1 MKEKKQWKK
10 RIVSMLMA
18 LAMVITQIGV
28 WNAGK
33 ESVQAAET
41 EVYKA
46 DFSDASTDAWNANWS
61 VSSDDTTF
69 VVKGNYKKDNDQALN
84 IWSKDAQ
91 VLTMTHTE
99 TNIEAGKY
107 YLSIKTNGG
116 NVNGGKICV
125 SDGQNEKKSD
135 IAFAEELTTYKT
147 TEPLEVATGASVTI
161 TVTID
166 LSAVGWGYIDDI
178 TLTKSE
184 DSEDAA
190 GDDAD
195 EYVTKILYFK
205 YTGNGT
211 PAILLWDNCGDS
223 LKMGDDTS
231 SEIIDNKVRYTMK
244 STGQNNWYQIVFKYK
259 TGEVK
264 NKNVGFDFG
273 EISDHTYSWI
283 QSMDYVYANNH
294 NAAYEIIFSDK
305 YSDPA
310 IIQGDY
316 DTVVSYADAIEK
328 ENNSDSVVKDA
339 PITVKKV
346 KGLNER
352 ADFIKGIDIS
362 TYLVETDSG
371 VKYKDQSGQEV
382 KGKDFIRMFAQ
393 NGVNYIRLRVWNQPY
408 DTDSSG
414 NKLYYGGGN
423 NDIEMAVEIC
433 KLIKEY
439 NTAYAD
445 RYGEVKVLI
454 DLHYSDF
461 WADPDKQTAPKA
473 WKDMSIDAK
482 TTAVAEFTK
491 DCLANVEATGVT
503 VGMLQIGNETNNGIC
518 GESYGSDNYLA
529 IFKAGCD
536 AVKEYNESK
545 GYTTQNGKWIKRV
558 VHFTDPQSVGTSKAL
573 YLKTGDLSA
582 KDATNPTSKGVDY
595 DVYATSYYPFWHGTT
610 DNLNNML
617 GDIAST
623 CGCEVMVAET
633 QYVYTN
639 ADYDGADNQA
649 YEGKNN
655 IDLSQWPV
663 SVQGQANEIRD
674 VIDAVAQVDD
684 NKGIGMFYWEP
695 AWLGVGNAYNEDG
708 TVNESAL
715 NSNKTKWNQ
724 YGSGWASDYA
734 GTYDAQA
741 QKWGGGG
748 TNNENASLFDF
759 EGNPLASLNVF
770 KYVNYGAVAKN
781 KSFYAAKSLSDVVV
795 KMGDSKDAIKNQLE
809 KTVAYTYNDETPGT
823 ANITWDE
830 TSLAKAEQEISLTKA
845 IGNSYTITG
854 TIDVDGTKQKVSCN
868 ILVDPSENL
877 LANGDFEAYAKKWN
891 FNFAQESKILWSA
904 IDAKGN
910 VDKDANPRNDSKG
923 SIVFNTYSNVV
934 GNDNTA
940 QYYSGN
946 VSQTVT
952 IEKAGIYEA
961 KAFFEGLDKAGS
973 NDGEA
978 INLSVTDGNETTKV
992 SNAIKLDGWKV
1003 WQCATVSNIVVTQ
1016 DMINSGKNTVTV
1028 SANVCIKKDVWGSI
1042 DDVYLYKVGEVTASG
1057 NGGSSTVTPSAPS
1070 APNDA
1075 NTDTKDDNKKEDQKD
1090 DQKDVVT
1097 EEKNI
1102 TATTPSGKKV
1112 EATVTVSKDKDGNV
1126 TEASAKVA
1134 GTKAAISAEA
1144 AKELAKAAG
1153 TDRIAITASVTDK
1166 NGNEKYTVTVDS
1178 KNLTANKKLHV
1189 VAIDPKTGEYKLVNA
1204 KTYKV
1209 GKDGTLNVKLADGA
1223 DYQMLTATELKAVE
1237 KSILKTVEVKK
1248 SSVTV
1253 KNGKKTQI
1261 QLSSAL
1267 DMDNVKSITYKT
1279 SKKSV
1284 ATVSKSG
1291 KITTNKKGTVTIKAI
1306 VTLKNGKKKTVSM
1319 TLKVK

>member
-1 MKEKKQWKK
+1 MKERKTWQK
-10 RIVSMLMA
+10 RIVSLLMA
-18 LAMVITQIGV
+18 LAMVVTQIGV

-33 ESVQAAET
+33 ESVQAAEMSQVT
-41 EVYKA
+41 FYFEYDGAKTLAVGYTSRN
-46 DFSDASTDAWNANWS
+46 DTYGNSGWLFE
-61 VSSDDTTF
+61 DTT
-69 VVKGNYKKDNDQALN
+69 KWINYYKLDR
-84 IWSKDAQ
+84 
-91 VLTMTHTE
+91 
-99 TNIEAGKY
+99 IEN
-107 YLSIKTNGG
+107 S
-116 NVNGGKICV
+116 
-125 SDGQNEKKSD
+125 
-135 IAFAEELTTYKT
+135 
-147 TEPLEVATGASVTI
+147 
-161 TVTID
+161 
-166 LSAVGWGYIDDI
+166 
-178 TLTKSE
+178 
-184 DSEDAA
+184 
-190 GDDAD
+190 
-195 EYVTKILYFK
+195 
-205 YTGNGT
+205 
-211 PAILLWDNCGDS
+211 
-223 LKMGDDTS
+223 
-231 SEIIDNKVRYTMK
+231 
-244 STGQNNWYQIVFKYK
+244 NWYQTTISFNK
-259 TGEVK
+259 TNINESW
-264 NKNVGFDFG
+264 VGLSLCELTEKDG
-273 EISDHTYSWI
+273 GYVVDSMLETYSN
-283 QSMDYVYANNH
+283 SV
-294 NAAYEIIFSDK
+294 NAEAYKKIFDGT

-310 IIQGDY
+310 IQENDRSSVTSYASLTSGNENKDDGENETYTVAITPDATSVEAGAEVTLTATVKKGN
-316 DTVVSYADAIEK
+316 TVVSNLQEAGLHLCWWNNTTNSKDEFVECDTTNWYDLTLKTKLSRIGENEIQATLQDAKWNPLGDPIK
-328 ENNSDSVVKDA
+328 VNISVTEAASVITDA
-339 PITVKKV
+339 AITVKKV
-346 KGLNER
+346 QNLSS
-352 ADFIKGIDIS
+352 DFIKGIDIS
-362 TYLVETDSG
+362 TYLVETASG

-382 KGKDFIRMFAQ
+382 EGKEFIRMFAQ

-439 NTAYAD
+439 NTAYANT
-445 RYGEVKVLI
+445 YGEVKVLI

-473 WKDMSIDAK
+473 WKDMSIDDK
-482 TTAVAEFTK
+482 TKAVAEFTK
-491 DCLANVEATGVT
+491 DCLAKVEATGVT

-518 GESYGSDNYLA
+518 GESYGTDNYLA
-529 IFKAGCD
+529 IFRAGCN

-545 GYTTQNGKWIKRV
+545 EYTTENGKWIKRV

-582 KDATNPTSKGVDY
+582 KDAKNPTEKGVDY

-610 DNLNNML
+610 KNLNEML
-617 GDIAST
+617 GNIAST

-674 VIDAVAQVDD
+674 VIDAVAQVGN

-695 AWLGVGNAYNEDG
+695 AWLGVGNAYNADG

-741 QKWGGGG
+741 EKWGGGG

-795 KMGDSKDAIKNQLE
+795 KMGDSKDAIKGHLE
-809 KTVAYTYNDETPGT
+809 QTVAYTYNDETTGT
-823 ANITWDE
+823 ADIIWDE

-877 LANGDFEAYAKKWN
+877 LANGDFEKYAGEWK

-904 IDAKGN
+904 IDATGN
-910 VDKDANPRNDSKG
+910 VDKDANTRNDSKG

-1057 NGGSSTVTPSAPS
+1057 NGGSSTVTPSVPS

-1075 NTDTKDDNKKEDQKD
+1075 NTDTKDDNKKADQKD

-1097 EEKNI
+1097 EEKDI
-1102 TATTPSGKKV
+1102 TVTTPSGKKV

-1126 TEASAKVA
+1126 TEASAKVV
-1134 GTKAAISAEA
+1134 GTKAAISAET

-1153 TDRIAITASVTDK
+1153 TDSVAITASVTDK

-1189 VAIDPKTGEYKLVNA
+1189 VAVDPKTGEYKLVNA

-1209 GKDGTLNVKLADGA
+1209 GKDGTLNAKLADGA
-1223 DYQMLTATELKAVE
+1223 DYKMLTATELKAVE
-1237 KSILKTVEVKK
+1237 KAILKTVEVKK
-1248 SSVTV
+1248 PSATV

-1284 ATVSKSG
+1284 ATVNKSG

>member
-1 MKEKKQWKK
+1 MKERKIWQK
-10 RIVSMLMA
+10 RIVSLLMA
-18 LAMVITQIGV
+18 LAMVVTQIGV

-33 ESVQAAET
+33 ESVQAAEMS
-41 EVYKA
+41 EKIVYFEYSGDNTLA
-46 DFSDASTDAWNANWS
+46 VNFWNGTWDTLH
-61 VSSDDTTF
+61 VDTT
-69 VVKGNYKKDNDQALN
+69 
-84 IWSKDAQ
+84 
-91 VLTMTHTE
+91 
-99 TNIEAGKY
+99 
-107 YLSIKTNGG
+107 TNGYLA
-116 NVNGGKICV
+116 K
-125 SDGQNEKKSD
+125 
-135 IAFAEELTTYKT
+135 
-147 TEPLEVATGASVTI
+147 
-161 TVTID
+161 
-166 LSAVGWGYIDDI
+166 
-178 TLTKSE
+178 
-184 DSEDAA
+184 
-190 GDDAD
+190 
-195 EYVTKILYFK
+195 
-205 YTGNGT
+205 
-211 PAILLWDNCGDS
+211 
-223 LKMGDDTS
+223 
-231 SEIIDNKVRYTMK
+231 IDNADYYQLEKVDE
-244 STGQNNWYQIVFKYK
+244 SSNWYKI
-259 TGEVK
+259 
-264 NKNVGFDFG
+264 DFWY
-273 EISDHTYSWI
+273 D
-283 QSMDYVYANNH
+283 ANNFKNEGIGFTIADLTSDNKQNSTIAKYDATWNNT
-294 NAAYEIIFSDK
+294 NAYKEMFDNT

-310 IIQGDY
+310 IQENDRSSVTSYASLTSGNENKDDDGNETYTVEITPDAKSVEAGAEVTLTATVKKGN
-316 DTVVSYADAIEK
+316 TVVSNLQEAGLHLCWWNNTTNSKDEFVDCDTNWYNLTLKTKLSRIG
-328 ENNSDSVVKDA
+328 ENEIQATLQDSDWKQLGNPITVTISVTEATSVITDA

-346 KGLNER
+346 QNLSS
-352 ADFIKGIDIS
+352 DFIKGIDIS
-362 TYLVETDSG
+362 TYLVETASG

-382 KGKDFIRMFAQ
+382 EGKEFIRMFAQ

-433 KLIKEY
+433 KLINEY

-445 RYGEVKVLI
+445 TYGEVKVLI

-473 WKDMSIDAK
+473 WKEMSIDDK
-482 TTAVAEFTK
+482 TKAVAEFTK
-491 DCLANVEATGVT
+491 DCLKKVEDTGVT

-536 AVKEYNESK
+536 AVKEYNDSK
-545 GYTTQNGKWIKRV
+545 GYTTDNGKWIKRV

-582 KDATNPTSKGVDY
+582 KDATNPKSTGVDY

-610 DNLNNML
+610 ENLNEML
-617 GDIAST
+617 GNIAST

-674 VIDAVAQVDD
+674 VIDAVAQVRD

-715 NSNKTKWNQ
+715 NSNKMKWNQ

-741 QKWGGGG
+741 EKWGGGG

-795 KMGDSKDAIKNQLE
+795 KMGASKDTIKNQLA
-809 KTVAYTYNDETPGT
+809 KTVAYTYNDETTGT
-823 ANITWDE
+823 ADIIWDE
-830 TSLAKAEQEISLTKA
+830 TSLAKAEQEISMTKA

-868 ILVDPSENL
+868 ILVDPRENL
-877 LANGDFEAYAKKWN
+877 LENGDFEKYADEWN
-891 FNFAQESKILWSA
+891 FNFDQESKILWSA
-904 IDAKGN
+904 IDATGN
-910 VDKDANPRNDSKG
+910 ADTNANPRNDSTG
-923 SIVFNTYSNVV
+923 SIVFNTYSKVV
-934 GNDNTA
+934 GEDNTA
-940 QYYSGN
+940 GNYSGN
-946 VSQTVT
+946 VSQMVT

-961 KAFFEGLDKAGS
+961 KAFFEGADKAGS
-973 NDGEA
+973 YDGEA
-978 INLSVTDGNETTKV
+978 INLSVTDANGVVKV

-1003 WQCATVSNIVVTQ
+1003 WQCATVSNIVITQ

-1070 APNDA
+1070 EP
-1075 NTDTKDDNKKEDQKD
+1075 DDNKKEDQKD
-1090 DQKDVVT
+1090 DPKDVVT

-1102 TATTPSGKKV
+1102 TVTTPSGKKV

-1134 GTKAAISAEA
+1134 GTKAAISAET

-1153 TDRIAITASVTDK
+1153 TDSVAITASVTDK

-1189 VAIDPKTGEYKLVNA
+1189 VAVDPKTGEYKLVNA

-1209 GKDGTLNVKLADGA
+1209 GKDGTLNAKLADGA
-1223 DYQMLTATELKAVE
+1223 DYKMLTTAELKAVE
-1237 KSILKTVEVKK
+1237 KAILKTVEVKK
-1248 SSVTV
+1248 PSVTV

-1267 DMDNVKSITYKT
+1267 DMDNVASITYKT

-1291 KITTNKKGTVTIKAI
+1291 KITTNKKGTVIIKAI

>member
-1 MKEKKQWKK
+1 MKERKTWQK
-10 RIVSMLMA
+10 RIVSLLMA
-18 LAMVITQIGV
+18 LAMVVTQIGV
-28 WNAGK
+28 WNAEK
-33 ESVQAAET
+33 ESVQAAEMSQ
-41 EVYKA
+41 V
-46 DFSDASTDAWNANWS
+46 
-61 VSSDDTTF
+61 TF
-69 VVKGNYKKDNDQALN
+69 YFEYDGA
-84 IWSKDAQ
+84 
-91 VLTMTHTE
+91 
-99 TNIEAGKY
+99 
-107 YLSIKTNGG
+107 KT
-116 NVNGGKICV
+116 
-125 SDGQNEKKSD
+125 
-135 IAFAEELTTYKT
+135 L
-147 TEPLEVATGASVTI
+147 
-161 TVTID
+161 
-166 LSAVGWGYIDDI
+166 AVG
-178 TLTKSE
+178 
-184 DSEDAA
+184 
-190 GDDAD
+190 
-195 EYVTKILYFK
+195 
-205 YTGNGT
+205 YTSKNDT
-211 PAILLWDNCGDS
+211 YGDS
-223 LKMGDDTS
+223 GWLFEDKINWINYYKLDRIENS
-231 SEIIDNKVRYTMK
+231 
-244 STGQNNWYQIVFKYK
+244 NWYQTTISFNK
-259 TGEVK
+259 TNINESW
-264 NKNVGFDFG
+264 VGLSLCELTEKDG
-273 EISDHTYSWI
+273 GYVVDSVLETYSN
-283 QSMDYVYANNH
+283 SVNVE
-294 NAAYEIIFSDK
+294 AYKKIFDGT

-310 IIQGDY
+310 IQENDRSSVTSYASLTSGNENKDDGENETYTVAITPDATSVEAGAEVTLTATVKKGN
-316 DTVVSYADAIEK
+316 TVVSNLQEAGLHLCWWNNTTNSKDEFVDCDTTNWHDLTLKTKLSRIGENEIQATLQDASW
-328 ENNSDSVVKDA
+328 NPLGDSIKVTISVTEAASVITDA
-339 PITVKKV
+339 AITVKKV
-346 KGLNER
+346 QNLSS
-352 ADFIKGIDIS
+352 DFIKGVDIS
-362 TYLVETDSG
+362 TYLVETASG
-371 VKYKDQSGQEV
+371 VKYKDQSGKEV
-382 KGKDFIRMFAQ
+382 KGKEFIRMFAQ

-433 KLIKEY
+433 KLINEY

-445 RYGEVKVLI
+445 TYGEVKVLI

-473 WKDMSIDAK
+473 WKKMSIDDK
-482 TTAVAEFTK
+482 TKAVAEFTK
-491 DCLANVEATGVT
+491 DCLKKVEATGVT

-518 GESYGSDNYLA
+518 GESYGTENYLK

-545 GYTTQNGKWIKRV
+545 KYTTENGKWIKRV

-582 KDATNPTSKGVDY
+582 KDAENPTEKGVEY
-595 DVYATSYYPFWHGTT
+595 DVYATSYYPYWHGTT
-610 DNLNNML
+610 KNLNEML
-617 GDIAST
+617 GNIAST

-674 VIDAVAQVDD
+674 VIDAVAQVGN

-695 AWLGVGNAYNEDG
+695 AWLGVGNAYNADG

-741 QKWGGGG
+741 EKWGGGG

-781 KSFYAAKSLSDVVV
+781 KSFYTSDALDDVVI
-795 KMGDSKDAIKNQLE
+795 KMGASKEAIKDQLAE
-809 KTVAYTYNDETPGT
+809 KVTYTYNDETTGT
-823 ANITWDE
+823 ADITWDE

-877 LANGDFEAYAKKWN
+877 LANGDFEAYAKEWN
-891 FNFAQESKILWSA
+891 FNFDQESKILWSA
-904 IDAKGN
+904 IDATGN
-910 VDKDANPRNDSKG
+910 VDTNANPRNDSTG

-952 IEKAGIYEA
+952 IEKAGIYET

-1102 TATTPSGKKV
+1102 TVTTPSGKKV

-1134 GTKAAISAEA
+1134 GTKAAISAET

-1153 TDRIAITASVTDK
+1153 TDSVAITASVTDK

-1189 VAIDPKTGEYKLVNA
+1189 VAVDPKTGEYKLVNA

-1209 GKDGTLNVKLADGA
+1209 GKDGTLNAKLADGA
-1223 DYQMLTATELKAVE
+1223 DYKMLTAAELKAVE
-1237 KSILKTVEVKK
+1237 KAILKTVEVKK
-1248 SSVTV
+1248 PSATV

-1261 QLSSAL
+1261 QLSSEL

-1284 ATVSKSG
+1284 ATVNKSG

>member
-1 MKEKKQWKK
+1 MKERKTWQK
-10 RIVSMLMA
+10 RIVSLLMA
-18 LAMVITQIGV
+18 LAMVVTQIGV

-33 ESVQAAET
+33 ERVQAAET
-41 EVYKA
+41 EA
-46 DFSDASTDAWNANWS
+46 TSIIQNGDFEKELSGWTLEGITTGNYAVKYSTGHNTNDFEVWCSSSEDITFTLSQEVTIPAGTYTLS
-61 VSSDDTTF
+61 VSSA
-69 VVKGNYKKDNDQALN
+69 GNAQRASICIGDLCTLTPDWSSFSEGNDA
-84 IWSKDAQ
+84 
-91 VLTMTHTE
+91 VT
-99 TNIEAGKY
+99 
-107 YLSIKTNGG
+107 KTSDQF
-116 NVNGGKICV
+116 CV
-125 SDGQNEKKSD
+125 
-135 IAFAEELTTYKT
+135 AEEVTVNVAITGTLPATWGGFYLDDIVLNQIVNEDTGESEDTDKSKLESLVQKAPSTLTGFETKLAENVQTTLAAANECLTKENAT
-147 TEPLEVATGASVTI
+147 TEEINACYNALEAA
-161 TVTID
+161 
-166 LSAVGWGYIDDI
+166 LS
-178 TLTKSE
+178 
-184 DSEDAA
+184 
-190 GDDAD
+190 
-195 EYVTKILYFK
+195 
-205 YTGNGT
+205 
-211 PAILLWDNCGDS
+211 S
-223 LKMGDDTS
+223 L
-231 SEIIDNKVRYTMK
+231 
-244 STGQNNWYQIVFKYK
+244 
-259 TGEVK
+259 
-264 NKNVGFDFG
+264 
-273 EISDHTYSWI
+273 TYSDDEI
-283 QSMDYVYANNH
+283 Q
-294 NAAYEIIFSDK
+294 
-305 YSDPA
+305 
-310 IIQGDY
+310 
-316 DTVVSYADAIEK
+316 IEK
-328 ENNSDSVVKDA
+328 VN
-339 PITVKKV
+339 
-346 KGLNER
+346 GLNER
-352 ADFIKGIDIS
+352 TDFIKGIDIS

-382 KGKDFIRMFAQ
+382 EGKEFIRMFAQ

-423 NDIEMAVEIC
+423 NDIEMAVKIC
-433 KLIKEY
+433 QLIKEY
-439 NTAYAD
+439 NNAYANT
-445 RYGEVKVLI
+445 YGEVKVLI

-473 WKDMSIDAK
+473 WKNMTIEDK
-482 TTAVAEFTK
+482 TKAVAEFTK
-491 DCLANVEATGVT
+491 DCLEKVEATGVT

-518 GESYGSDNYLA
+518 GESYGTNNYLA

-536 AVKEYNESK
+536 AVKEYNVSK
-545 GYTTQNGKWIKRV
+545 GYTTENGAWIKRV
-558 VHFTDPQSVGTSKAL
+558 VHFTDPHSVGTSLAL
-573 YLKTGDLSA
+573 YLKTGD
-582 KDATNPTSKGVDY
+582 KDARDASNITENAVDY
-595 DVYATSYYPFWHGTT
+595 DVYATSYYPYWHGTT
-610 DNLNNML
+610 ENLNEML
-617 GDIAST
+617 GNIAST
-623 CGCEVMVAET
+623 CDCEVMVAET

-708 TVNESAL
+708 TVNESVL

-741 QKWGGGG
+741 EKWGGGG

-759 EGNPLASLNVF
+759 KGNPLASLNVF

-781 KSFYAAKSLSDVVV
+781 KSFYTSDALGDVVV
-795 KMGDSKDAIKNQLE
+795 KMRDSKDAIKNKLA
-809 KTVAYTYNDETPGT
+809 KTVAYTYNDETTKT
-823 ANITWDE
+823 ADITWDE
-830 TSLAKAEQEISLTKA
+830 TSLAKAEQEISMTKA

-877 LANGDFEAYAKKWN
+877 LENGGFENEIGNEWKFATGKQLWHAFASANPDANTRNSSGG
-891 FNFAQESKILWSA
+891 SVILNS
-904 IDAKGN
+904 IKSDE
-910 VDKDANPRNDSKG
+910 KDADDSG
-923 SIVFNTYSNVV
+923 CYS
-934 GNDNTA
+934 D
-940 QYYSGN
+940 S
-946 VSQTVT
+946 VSQSV
-952 IEKAGIYEA
+952 ELQAGVYEA
-961 KAFFEGLDKAGS
+961 KAFFEGADKAGS
-973 NDGEA
+973 YDGEA
-978 INLSVTDGNETTKV
+978 INLSVTDANGVAKV

-1028 SANVCIKKDVWGSI
+1028 SANVCIKKGVWGSI

-1075 NTDTKDDNKKEDQKD
+1075 NTDTKDDNKKVDQKD
-1090 DQKDVVT
+1090 DPKDVVT

-1102 TATTPSGKKV
+1102 TATTPSGKRV

-1134 GTKAAISAEA
+1134 GTKAAISAET

-1189 VAIDPKTGEYKLVNA
+1189 VAVDPKTGEYKLVNA

-1223 DYQMLTATELKAVE
+1223 DYQMLTAAELKAVE

>member
-1 MKEKKQWKK
+1 MKERKTWQK
-10 RIVSMLMA
+10 RIVSLLMA
-18 LAMVITQIGV
+18 LAMVVTQIGV

-41 EVYKA
+41 EA
-46 DFSDASTDAWNANWS
+46 TSIIQNGDFEKELSGWTLEGITTGNYAVKYSTGHNTNDFEVWCSSSEDITFTLSQEVTIPAGTYTLS
-61 VSSDDTTF
+61 VSSA
-69 VVKGNYKKDNDQALN
+69 GNAQRASICIGDLCTLTPDWSSFSEGNDA
-84 IWSKDAQ
+84 
-91 VLTMTHTE
+91 VT
-99 TNIEAGKY
+99 
-107 YLSIKTNGG
+107 KTSDQF
-116 NVNGGKICV
+116 CV
-125 SDGQNEKKSD
+125 
-135 IAFAEELTTYKT
+135 AEEVTVNVAITGTLPATWGGFYLDDIVLNQIVNEDTGESEDTDKSKLESLVQKAPSTLTGFETKLAENVQTTLAAANECLTKENAT
-147 TEPLEVATGASVTI
+147 TEEINACYNALEAA
-161 TVTID
+161 
-166 LSAVGWGYIDDI
+166 LS
-178 TLTKSE
+178 
-184 DSEDAA
+184 
-190 GDDAD
+190 
-195 EYVTKILYFK
+195 
-205 YTGNGT
+205 
-211 PAILLWDNCGDS
+211 S
-223 LKMGDDTS
+223 L
-231 SEIIDNKVRYTMK
+231 
-244 STGQNNWYQIVFKYK
+244 
-259 TGEVK
+259 
-264 NKNVGFDFG
+264 
-273 EISDHTYSWI
+273 TYSDDEI
-283 QSMDYVYANNH
+283 Q
-294 NAAYEIIFSDK
+294 
-305 YSDPA
+305 
-310 IIQGDY
+310 
-316 DTVVSYADAIEK
+316 IEK
-328 ENNSDSVVKDA
+328 VN
-339 PITVKKV
+339 
-346 KGLNER
+346 GLNER
-352 ADFIKGIDIS
+352 TDFIKGIDIS

-382 KGKDFIRMFAQ
+382 EGKEFIRMFAQ

-423 NDIEMAVEIC
+423 NDIEMAVKIC
-433 KLIKEY
+433 QLIKEY
-439 NTAYAD
+439 NTAYANT
-445 RYGEVKVLI
+445 YGEVKVLI

-473 WKDMSIDAK
+473 WKNMTIEDK
-482 TTAVAEFTK
+482 TKAVAEFTK
-491 DCLANVEATGVT
+491 DCLEKVEATGVT

-518 GESYGSDNYLA
+518 GESYGTNNYLA

-536 AVKEYNESK
+536 AVKEYNVSK
-545 GYTTQNGKWIKRV
+545 GYTTENGTWIKRV
-558 VHFTDPQSVGTSKAL
+558 VHFTDPHSVGTSLAL
-573 YLKTGDLSA
+573 YLKTGD
-582 KDATNPTSKGVDY
+582 KDARDASNITENAVDY
-595 DVYATSYYPFWHGTT
+595 DVYATSYYPYWHGTT
-610 DNLNNML
+610 ENLNEML
-617 GDIAST
+617 GNIAST
-623 CGCEVMVAET
+623 CDCEVMVAET

-708 TVNESAL
+708 TVNESVL

-741 QKWGGGG
+741 EKWGGGG

-759 EGNPLASLNVF
+759 KGNPLASLNVF

-781 KSFYAAKSLSDVVV
+781 KSFYTSDALGDVVV
-795 KMGDSKDAIKNQLE
+795 KMRDSKDAIKNKLA
-809 KTVAYTYNDETPGT
+809 KTVAYTYNDETTKT
-823 ANITWDE
+823 ADITWDE
-830 TSLAKAEQEISLTKA
+830 TSLAKAEQEISMTKA

-877 LANGDFEAYAKKWN
+877 LENGGFENEIGNEWKFATGKQLWHAFASANPDANTRNSSGG
-891 FNFAQESKILWSA
+891 SVILNS
-904 IDAKGN
+904 IKSDE
-910 VDKDANPRNDSKG
+910 KDADDSG
-923 SIVFNTYSNVV
+923 CYS
-934 GNDNTA
+934 D
-940 QYYSGN
+940 S
-946 VSQTVT
+946 VSQSV
-952 IEKAGIYEA
+952 ELQAGVYEA
-961 KAFFEGLDKAGS
+961 KAFFEGADKAGS
-973 NDGEA
+973 YDGEA
-978 INLSVTDGNETTKV
+978 INLSVTDANGVAKV

-1028 SANVCIKKDVWGSI
+1028 SANVCIKKGVWGSI

-1070 APNDA
+1070 APNDT

-1090 DQKDVVT
+1090 DSKDVVT

-1102 TATTPSGKKV
+1102 TVTTPSGKKV

-1134 GTKAAISAEA
+1134 GTKAAISAET

-1189 VAIDPKTGEYKLVNA
+1189 VAVDPKTGEYKLVNA

-1223 DYQMLTATELKAVE
+1223 DYQMLTAAELKAVE

-1284 ATVSKSG
+1284 AAVSKSG

>member
-1 MKEKKQWKK
+1 MKERKTWQK
-10 RIVSMLMA
+10 RIVSLLMA
-18 LAMVITQIGV
+18 LAMVVTQIGV

-33 ESVQAAET
+33 ESVQAAEMSQVT
-41 EVYKA
+41 FYFEYDGAKTLAVGYTSRN
-46 DFSDASTDAWNANWS
+46 DTYGNSGWLFE
-61 VSSDDTTF
+61 DTT
-69 VVKGNYKKDNDQALN
+69 KWINYYKLDR
-84 IWSKDAQ
+84 
-91 VLTMTHTE
+91 
-99 TNIEAGKY
+99 IEN
-107 YLSIKTNGG
+107 S
-116 NVNGGKICV
+116 
-125 SDGQNEKKSD
+125 
-135 IAFAEELTTYKT
+135 
-147 TEPLEVATGASVTI
+147 
-161 TVTID
+161 
-166 LSAVGWGYIDDI
+166 
-178 TLTKSE
+178 
-184 DSEDAA
+184 
-190 GDDAD
+190 
-195 EYVTKILYFK
+195 
-205 YTGNGT
+205 
-211 PAILLWDNCGDS
+211 
-223 LKMGDDTS
+223 
-231 SEIIDNKVRYTMK
+231 
-244 STGQNNWYQIVFKYK
+244 NWYQTTISFNK
-259 TGEVK
+259 ENI
-264 NKNVGFDFG
+264 NKNWVGLSLCELTEKDG
-273 EISDHTYSWI
+273 GYVVDSMLETYSN
-283 QSMDYVYANNH
+283 SV
-294 NAAYEIIFSDK
+294 NAEAYKKIFDGT

-310 IIQGDY
+310 IQENDRSSVTSYASLTSGNENKDDGENEKYTVAITPDATSVEAGAEVTLTATVKKGN
-316 DTVVSYADAIEK
+316 TVVSNLKEAGLHLCWWNKTTDSKDEFVDCDTNWYNLILKTKLSRIGDNEIQATLQDKNWKQLGDSITVKISVTEAASVITDA
-328 ENNSDSVVKDA
+328 A
-339 PITVKKV
+339 ITVKKV
-346 KGLNER
+346 QNLSS
-352 ADFIKGIDIS
+352 DFIKGIDIS
-362 TYLVETDSG
+362 TYLVETASG

-382 KGKDFIRMFAQ
+382 EGKEFIRMFAQ

-423 NDIEMAVEIC
+423 NDIEMAVKIC

-439 NTAYAD
+439 NTAYANK
-445 RYGEVKVLI
+445 YGEVKVLI

-473 WKDMSIDAK
+473 WKEMSIEDK
-482 TTAVAEFTK
+482 TKAVAEFTK
-491 DCLANVEATGVT
+491 DCLKKVEDTGVT

-518 GESYGSDNYLA
+518 GESYGTENYLK
-529 IFKAGCD
+529 IFRAGCD

-545 GYTTQNGKWIKRV
+545 EYTTENGKWIKRV

-582 KDATNPTSKGVDY
+582 KDATNPTSEGVDY
-595 DVYATSYYPFWHGTT
+595 DVYATSYYPYWHGTT
-610 DNLNNML
+610 ENLNEML
-617 GDIAST
+617 GNIASK

-639 ADYDGADNQA
+639 DDYDGADNQA

-674 VIDAVAQVDD
+674 VIDAVAQVAN

-695 AWLGVGNAYNEDG
+695 AWLGVGNAYNADG

-781 KSFYAAKSLSDVVV
+781 KSFYTSDALDDVVI
-795 KMGDSKDAIKNQLE
+795 KMGASKDTIKSQLA
-809 KTVAYTYNDETPGT
+809 KTVTYTYNDETTGT
-823 ANITWDE
+823 ADIIWDE
-830 TSLAKAEQEISLTKA
+830 TSLAKAEQEISMTKA

-854 TIDVDGTKQKVSCN
+854 TIDVDETKQKVSCN

-877 LANGDFEAYAKKWN
+877 LANGDFEKYADEWN
-891 FNFAQESKILWSA
+891 FNFDQESKILWSA
-904 IDAKGN
+904 IDAEGN
-910 VDKDANPRNDSKG
+910 VDKDANTRNDSKG
-923 SIVFNTYSNVV
+923 SIVFNTYSDVV
-934 GNDNTA
+934 GKDNTA
-940 QYYSGN
+940 EYYSGN

-961 KAFFEGLDKAGS
+961 KAFFEGADKAGS
-973 NDGEA
+973 YDGEA
-978 INLSVTDGNETTKV
+978 INLSVTDANGVAKV

-1070 APNDA
+1070 EP
-1075 NTDTKDDNKKEDQKD
+1075 DDNKKADQKD
-1090 DQKDVVT
+1090 DPKDVVT

-1102 TATTPSGKKV
+1102 TVTTPSGKKV

-1134 GTKAAISAEA
+1134 GTKAAISAET

-1153 TDRIAITASVTDK
+1153 TDSVAITASVTDK

-1189 VAIDPKTGEYKLVNA
+1189 VAVDPKTGEYKLVNA

-1209 GKDGTLNVKLADGA
+1209 GKDGTLNAKLADGA
-1223 DYQMLTATELKAVE
+1223 DYKMLTAAELKAVE
-1237 KSILKTVEVKK
+1237 KAILKTVEVKK
-1248 SSVTV
+1248 PSATV

-1319 TLKVK
+1319 ILKVK

>member
-1 MKEKKQWKK
+1 MKERKTWQK
-10 RIVSMLMA
+10 RIVSLLMT
-18 LAMVITQIGV
+18 LAMVVTQIGV

-33 ESVQAAET
+33 ERVQAAEMS
-41 EVYKA
+41 EKIVYFEYSGDNTLA
-46 DFSDASTDAWNANWS
+46 VSFWNGTWDTLQ
-61 VSSDDTTF
+61 VDTTTNGYLTKIDNVDYYQLEKVDESSNWYKIDF
-69 VVKGNYKKDNDQALN
+69 WYDANNFEHEGIGFTIADLTSDNKQNSKIAEYDATWNNTNAYKEMFGNTYLDPAIQESDRSSVISYASLISGNENKDDNGNVTYTVEITPDATSVEAGAEVTLTATVKKGGTVVTDLQEAGLHLCWWNNTTK
-84 IWSKDAQ
+84 SKDEF
-91 VLTMTHTE
+91 VD
-99 TNIEAGKY
+99 
-107 YLSIKTNGG
+107 
-116 NVNGGKICV
+116 C
-125 SDGQNEKKSD
+125 D
-135 IAFAEELTTYKT
+135 
-147 TEPLEVATGASVTI
+147 
-161 TVTID
+161 
-166 LSAVGWGYIDDI
+166 
-178 TLTKSE
+178 
-184 DSEDAA
+184 
-190 GDDAD
+190 
-195 EYVTKILYFK
+195 
-205 YTGNGT
+205 
-211 PAILLWDNCGDS
+211 
-223 LKMGDDTS
+223 
-231 SEIIDNKVRYTMK
+231 
-244 STGQNNWYQIVFKYK
+244 NNWYNLTLK
-259 TGEVK
+259 TKLSTIG
-264 NKNVGFDFG
+264 NN
-273 EISDHTYSWI
+273 EIQATLQD
-283 QSMDYVYANNH
+283 ANWNPLGDPIKV
-294 NAAYEIIFSDK
+294 NISVTEAASVI
-305 YSDPA
+305 
-310 IIQGDY
+310 
-316 DTVVSYADAIEK
+316 TDA
-328 ENNSDSVVKDA
+328 A
-339 PITVKKV
+339 ITVKKV
-346 KGLNER
+346 QNLSS
-352 ADFIKGIDIS
+352 DFIKGIDIS
-362 TYLVETDSG
+362 TYLVETASG

-382 KGKDFIRMFAQ
+382 EGKEFIRMFAQ

-408 DTDSSG
+408 DTDNSG

-423 NDIEMAVEIC
+423 NDIEMAVKIC
-433 KLIKEY
+433 QLIKEY
-439 NTAYAD
+439 NTEYAD
-445 RYGEVKVLI
+445 TYGEVKVLI

-491 DCLANVEATGVT
+491 DCLKKVEATGVT

-518 GESYGSDNYLA
+518 GESYGTDNYLA

-536 AVKEYNESK
+536 AVKAYNESK
-545 GYTTQNGKWIKRV
+545 GYTTENGKWIKRV
-558 VHFTDPQSVGTSKAL
+558 VHFTDPQNVGISKAL

-582 KDATNPTSKGVDY
+582 KDATSSTENGVDY
-595 DVYATSYYPFWHGTT
+595 DVYATSYYPYWHGTT
-610 DNLNNML
+610 ENLRNML
-617 GDIAST
+617 GNIAST

-639 ADYDGADNQA
+639 DDYDGADNQA

-674 VIDAVAQVDD
+674 VIDAVAQVNDD
-684 NKGIGMFYWEP
+684 KGIGMFYWEP

-877 LANGDFEAYAKKWN
+877 LANGDFEAYAKEWN

-904 IDAKGN
+904 IDAEGN

-1028 SANVCIKKDVWGSI
+1028 SANVRIKKDVWGSI

-1070 APNDA
+1070 APDDA
-1075 NTDTKDDNKKEDQKD
+1075 NTDTKDDNKREDQKD
-1090 DQKDVVT
+1090 NQKDVVT

-1102 TATTPSGKKV
+1102 TATTASGKKV

-1126 TEASAKVA
+1126 TEAKATVT
-1134 GTKAAISAEA
+1134 GTKAKISAEA
-1144 AKELAKAAG
+1144 AAEIAKAVG
-1153 TDRIAITASVTDK
+1153 TDSVAITASVTDK

-1178 KNLTANKKLHV
+1178 KNLTANKKLQV

-1209 GKDGTLNVKLADGA
+1209 GKDGTLDVNLVAGA
-1223 DYQMLTATELKAVE
+1223 DYKMMTPAEVKAVE
-1237 KSILKTVEVKK
+1237 KAILKTVEVKNP
-1248 SSVTV
+1248 SASV
-1253 KNGKKTQI
+1253 KKGKKTQL
-1261 QLSSAL
+1261 QLSDNL

-1284 ATVSKSG
+1284 AAVSKSG
-1291 KITTNKKGTVTIKAI
+1291 KITTHKKGTVTIKAI

>member
-1 MKEKKQWKK
+1 MKERKTWQK
-10 RIVSMLMA
+10 RIVSLLMA
-18 LAMVITQIGV
+18 LAMVVTQIGV

-41 EVYKA
+41 EA
-46 DFSDASTDAWNANWS
+46 TSIIQNGDFEKELSSWTLEGITTGNYAVKYSTGHNTNDFEVWCSSSEDITFTLSQEVTIPAGTYTLS
-61 VSSDDTTF
+61 VSSA
-69 VVKGNYKKDNDQALN
+69 GNAQRASICIGDLCTLTPDWSSFSEGNDA
-84 IWSKDAQ
+84 
-91 VLTMTHTE
+91 VT
-99 TNIEAGKY
+99 
-107 YLSIKTNGG
+107 KTSDQF
-116 NVNGGKICV
+116 CV
-125 SDGQNEKKSD
+125 
-135 IAFAEELTTYKT
+135 AEEVTVNVAITGTLPATWGGFYLDDIVLNQIVNEDTGESEDTDKSKLESLVQKAPSTLTGFETKLAENVQTTLAAANECLTKENAT
-147 TEPLEVATGASVTI
+147 TEEINACYNALEAA
-161 TVTID
+161 
-166 LSAVGWGYIDDI
+166 LS
-178 TLTKSE
+178 
-184 DSEDAA
+184 
-190 GDDAD
+190 
-195 EYVTKILYFK
+195 
-205 YTGNGT
+205 
-211 PAILLWDNCGDS
+211 S
-223 LKMGDDTS
+223 L
-231 SEIIDNKVRYTMK
+231 
-244 STGQNNWYQIVFKYK
+244 
-259 TGEVK
+259 
-264 NKNVGFDFG
+264 
-273 EISDHTYSWI
+273 TYSDDEI
-283 QSMDYVYANNH
+283 Q
-294 NAAYEIIFSDK
+294 
-305 YSDPA
+305 
-310 IIQGDY
+310 
-316 DTVVSYADAIEK
+316 IEK
-328 ENNSDSVVKDA
+328 VN
-339 PITVKKV
+339 
-346 KGLNER
+346 GLNER
-352 ADFIKGIDIS
+352 TDFIKGIDIS

-382 KGKDFIRMFAQ
+382 EGKEFIRMFAQ

-423 NDIEMAVEIC
+423 NDIEMAVKIC
-433 KLIKEY
+433 QLIKEY
-439 NTAYAD
+439 NTAYANT
-445 RYGEVKVLI
+445 YGEVKVLI

-473 WKDMSIDAK
+473 WKNMTIEDK
-482 TTAVAEFTK
+482 TKAVAEFTK
-491 DCLANVEATGVT
+491 DCLEKVEATGVT

-518 GESYGSDNYLA
+518 GESYGTNNYLA

-536 AVKEYNESK
+536 AVKEYNVSK
-545 GYTTQNGKWIKRV
+545 GYTTENGTWIKRV
-558 VHFTDPQSVGTSKAL
+558 VHFTDPHSVGTSLAL
-573 YLKTGDLSA
+573 YLKTGD
-582 KDATNPTSKGVDY
+582 KDARDASNITENAVDY
-595 DVYATSYYPFWHGTT
+595 DVYATSYYPYWHGTT
-610 DNLNNML
+610 ENLNEML
-617 GDIAST
+617 GNIAST
-623 CGCEVMVAET
+623 CDCEVMVAET

-708 TVNESAL
+708 TVNESVL

-741 QKWGGGG
+741 EKWGGGG

-759 EGNPLASLNVF
+759 KGNPLASLNVF

-781 KSFYAAKSLSDVVV
+781 KSFYTSDALGDVVV
-795 KMGDSKDAIKNQLE
+795 KMRDSKDAIKNKLA
-809 KTVAYTYNDETPGT
+809 KTVAYTYNDETTKT
-823 ANITWDE
+823 ADITWDE
-830 TSLAKAEQEISLTKA
+830 TSLAKAEQEISMTKA

-877 LANGDFEAYAKKWN
+877 LENGGFENEIGNEWKFATGKQLWHAFASANPDANTRNSSGG
-891 FNFAQESKILWSA
+891 SVILNS
-904 IDAKGN
+904 IKSDE
-910 VDKDANPRNDSKG
+910 KDADDSG
-923 SIVFNTYSNVV
+923 CYS
-934 GNDNTA
+934 D
-940 QYYSGN
+940 S
-946 VSQTVT
+946 VSQSV
-952 IEKAGIYEA
+952 ELQAGVYEA
-961 KAFFEGLDKAGS
+961 KAFFEGADKAGS
-973 NDGEA
+973 YDGEA
-978 INLSVTDGNETTKV
+978 INLSVTDANGVAKV

-1028 SANVCIKKDVWGSI
+1028 SANVCIKKGVWGSI

-1070 APNDA
+1070 APNDT

-1090 DQKDVVT
+1090 DSKDVVT

-1102 TATTPSGKKV
+1102 TVTTPSGKKV

-1134 GTKAAISAEA
+1134 GTKAAISAET

-1189 VAIDPKTGEYKLVNA
+1189 VAVDPKTGEYKLVNA

-1223 DYQMLTATELKAVE
+1223 DYQMLTAAELKAVE

>member
-1 MKEKKQWKK
+1 MKERKTWQK
-10 RIVSMLMA
+10 RIVSLLMA
-18 LAMVITQIGV
+18 LAMVVTQIGV

-33 ESVQAAET
+33 ESVQAAEMS
-41 EVYKA
+41 EKIVYFEYSGDNTLA
-46 DFSDASTDAWNANWS
+46 VNFWNGTWDTLH
-61 VSSDDTTF
+61 VDTT
-69 VVKGNYKKDNDQALN
+69 
-84 IWSKDAQ
+84 
-91 VLTMTHTE
+91 
-99 TNIEAGKY
+99 
-107 YLSIKTNGG
+107 TNGYLA
-116 NVNGGKICV
+116 K
-125 SDGQNEKKSD
+125 
-135 IAFAEELTTYKT
+135 
-147 TEPLEVATGASVTI
+147 
-161 TVTID
+161 
-166 LSAVGWGYIDDI
+166 
-178 TLTKSE
+178 
-184 DSEDAA
+184 
-190 GDDAD
+190 
-195 EYVTKILYFK
+195 
-205 YTGNGT
+205 
-211 PAILLWDNCGDS
+211 
-223 LKMGDDTS
+223 
-231 SEIIDNKVRYTMK
+231 IDNADYYQLEKVDE
-244 STGQNNWYQIVFKYK
+244 SSNWYKI
-259 TGEVK
+259 
-264 NKNVGFDFG
+264 DFWY
-273 EISDHTYSWI
+273 D
-283 QSMDYVYANNH
+283 ANNFKNEGIGFTIADLTSDNKQNSTIAKYDATWNNT
-294 NAAYEIIFSDK
+294 NAYKEMFDNT

-310 IIQGDY
+310 IQENDRSSVTSYASLTSGNENKDDDGNETYTVEITPDATSVEAGAEVTLTATVKKGN
-316 DTVVSYADAIEK
+316 TVVSNLQEAGLHLCWWNNTTNSKDEFVDCDTNWYNLTLKTKLSRIG
-328 ENNSDSVVKDA
+328 ENEIQATLQDSDWKQLGNPITVTISVTEATSVITDA

-346 KGLNER
+346 QNLSS
-352 ADFIKGIDIS
+352 DFIKGIDIS
-362 TYLVETDSG
+362 TYLVETASG

-382 KGKDFIRMFAQ
+382 EGKEFIRMFAQ

-433 KLIKEY
+433 KLINEY

-445 RYGEVKVLI
+445 TYGEVKVLI

-473 WKDMSIDAK
+473 WKEMSIDDK
-482 TTAVAEFTK
+482 TKAVAEFTK
-491 DCLANVEATGVT
+491 DCLKKVEDTGVT

-536 AVKEYNESK
+536 AVKEYNDSK
-545 GYTTQNGKWIKRV
+545 GYTTDNGKWIKRV

-582 KDATNPTSKGVDY
+582 KDATSPTEKGVEY
-595 DVYATSYYPFWHGTT
+595 DVYATSYYPYWHGTT
-610 DNLNNML
+610 NNLNEML
-617 GDIAST
+617 GNIALT

-674 VIDAVAQVDD
+674 VIDAVAQVRD

-715 NSNKTKWNQ
+715 NSNKMKWNQ

-741 QKWGGGG
+741 EKWGGGG

-795 KMGDSKDAIKNQLE
+795 KMGASKDTIKNQLA
-809 KTVAYTYNDETPGT
+809 KTVAYTYNDETTGT
-823 ANITWDE
+823 ADIIWDE
-830 TSLAKAEQEISLTKA
+830 TSLAKAEQEISMTKA

-868 ILVDPSENL
+868 ILVDPRENL
-877 LANGDFEAYAKKWN
+877 LENGDFEKYADEWN
-891 FNFAQESKILWSA
+891 FNFDQESKILWSA
-904 IDAKGN
+904 IDATGN
-910 VDKDANPRNDSKG
+910 ADTNANPRNDSTG
-923 SIVFNTYSNVV
+923 SIVFNTYSKVV
-934 GNDNTA
+934 GEDNTA
-940 QYYSGN
+940 GNYSGN
-946 VSQTVT
+946 VSQMVT

-961 KAFFEGLDKAGS
+961 KAFFEGADKAGS
-973 NDGEA
+973 YDGEA
-978 INLSVTDGNETTKV
+978 INLSVTDANGVVKV

-1003 WQCATVSNIVVTQ
+1003 WQCATVSNIVITQ

-1070 APNDA
+1070 APNDT

-1090 DQKDVVT
+1090 DPKDVVT

-1102 TATTPSGKKV
+1102 TVTTPSGKKV

-1126 TEASAKVA
+1126 TETSAKVA
-1134 GTKAAISAEA
+1134 GTKAAISAET

-1153 TDRIAITASVTDK
+1153 TDSVAITASVTDK

-1189 VAIDPKTGEYKLVNA
+1189 VAVDPKTGEYKLVNA

-1209 GKDGTLNVKLADGA
+1209 GKDGTLNAKLADGA
-1223 DYQMLTATELKAVE
+1223 DYKMLTTAELKAVE
-1237 KSILKTVEVKK
+1237 KAILKTVEVKK
-1248 SSVTV
+1248 PSVTV

-1267 DMDNVKSITYKT
+1267 DMDNVASITYKT